1 MIVRAT
7 ECSYEGGQD
16 LITSGSSW
24 EALVELELS
33 RILSGAL
40 SVASSLHL
48 ARCAA
53 AVAVRISRLLVLL
66 P

>member
-1 MIVRAT
+1 MIVSAT
-7 ECSYEGGQD
+7 ECSYKGGQE

-24 EALVELELS
+24 EALVELELR

-40 SVASSLHL
+40 SITSSRHL